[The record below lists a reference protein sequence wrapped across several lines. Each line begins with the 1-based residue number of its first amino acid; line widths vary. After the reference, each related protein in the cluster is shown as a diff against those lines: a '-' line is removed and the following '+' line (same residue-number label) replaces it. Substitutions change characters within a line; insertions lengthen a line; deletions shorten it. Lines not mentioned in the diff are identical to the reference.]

1 MVESVAARPEIR
13 KIMETMTPLGRFGK
27 PEEVA
32 AGVLWLCSDAAGF
45 VTGHPLVID
54 GGATAD

>member
-1 MVESVAARPEIR
+1 MVEGVSARPEIR
-13 KIMETMTPLGRFGK
+13 KVIENMTPLGRFGK

-32 AGVLWLCSDAAGF
+32 AGVLWLCSDASSF

-54 GGATAD
+54 GGAIAD